1 MTNGKSDRYSSG
13 GVDSGLDSSDKGQN
27 LDPEPESVDRKE
39 SQRIPHRVRYE
50 SPKEN
55 RTEVQ
60 FLLDDSDS
68 ERLQE
73 LEALAKSEFDETVYR
88 TDVKLAGLRS
98 GIHCPDHEFLSAMR
112 KIGYGYFD

>member
-1 MTNGKSDRYSSG
+1 MTESKKDSLKKNL
-13 GVDSGLDSSDKGQN
+13 GVDSGFGDNSDDESSSNKQ
-27 LDPEPESVDRKE
+27 PQPQS
-39 SQRIPHRVRYE
+39 SQEVPHRVRYE
-50 SPKEN
+50 SPKEG

-60 FLLDDSDS
+60 FLLDDVDS

-73 LEALAKSEFDETVYR
+73 LEAIAKSEFDETVYR